1 MIATERLLIKPL
13 TTADG
18 AFILRLL
25 NEPTFIEN
33 IADRGVRT
41 EAGAIDYIT
50 QGPQA
55 SYRQHGIGLWK
66 VELRD
71 SGQAIGLA
79 GLLQRDYLPEPDL
92 GYALFPEFTGKGLAF
107 EANQA
112 VLNWAK
118 ARGYNSI
125 VAICNPTN
133 TASIGLLH
141 RLGFERDGTVVP
153 PGETQPI
160 NRYYLSLA

>member
-1 MIATERLLIKPL
+1 MIETERLLIKPL
-13 TTADG
+13 TKEDG

-41 EAGAIDYIT
+41 QADAIDYIAK
-50 QGPQA
+50 GPQA
-55 SYRQHGIGLWK
+55 SYRQYGIGLWK

-71 SGQAIGLA
+71 SGEAIGLA

-92 GYALFPEFTGKGLAF
+92 GYALLPEFTGKGLAF

-112 VLNWAK
+112 VVNWAK
-118 ARGYNSI
+118 AQAYGSLF
-125 VAICNPTN
+125 AICNPTN
-133 TASIGLLH
+133 TASIGLLY
-141 RLGFERDGTVVP
+141 RLGFVLDGEVVP
-153 PGETQPI
+153 PGEAQPI
-160 NRYYLSLA
+160 NRYYLSLT

>member
-1 MIATERLLIKPL
+1 MIETERLLIKPL
-13 TTADG
+13 TKADG

-25 NEPTFIEN
+25 KEPTFIEN

-41 EAGAIDYIT
+41 EADAIDYIA

-71 SGQAIGLA
+71 SGEAIGLA

-92 GYALFPEFTGKGLAF
+92 GYALLPEFTGKGLAL

-112 VLNWAK
+112 VLDWARQK
-118 ARGYNSI
+118 PYER
-125 VAICNPTN
+125 VFAICNPSN
-133 TASIGLLH
+133 SASHGLLLK
-141 RLGFERDGTVVP
+141 LGFAVDSKVVP

-160 NRYYLSLA
+160 NRYYLALK